1 MKLEIKILNKNILS
15 LSRNEGE
22 RNDPMMVSMSLNCNY
37 IDIDGMSVEIK
48 KQEKNGQ
55 DQMWE
60 DQGIFL
66 QED

>member
-1 MKLEIKILNKNILS
+1 
-15 LSRNEGE
+15 
-22 RNDPMMVSMSLNCNY
+22 
-37 IDIDGMSVEIK
+37 MSVEIK

-66 QED
+66 QEDYALSDATKTASELIGLFQNILTLINTPLLKPST